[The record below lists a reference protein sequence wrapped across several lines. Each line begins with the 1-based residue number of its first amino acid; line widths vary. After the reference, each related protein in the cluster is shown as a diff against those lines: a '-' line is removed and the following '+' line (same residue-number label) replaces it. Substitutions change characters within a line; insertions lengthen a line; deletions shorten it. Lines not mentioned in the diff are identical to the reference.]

1 MLRLPRTPR
10 RAEKSRALRWEAAV
24 GTTGRWFFLL
34 VIVATAALGTLF
46 TVQNLERVTDL
57 SLNLWVVAFALKTPQ
72 PIPYLLWGAFGSGL
86 LIAGSVGIVQ
96 RGALQRKIRSL
107 EQDAVRAG
115 SQSTGDG
122 WS

>member
-1 MLRLPRTPR
+1 M
-10 RAEKSRALRWEAAV
+10 